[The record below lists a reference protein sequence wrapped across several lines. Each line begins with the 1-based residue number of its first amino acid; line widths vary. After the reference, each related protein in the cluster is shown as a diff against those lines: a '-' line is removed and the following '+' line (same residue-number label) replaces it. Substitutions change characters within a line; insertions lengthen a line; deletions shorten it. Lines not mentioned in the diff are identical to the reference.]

1 MHENSYYKRFP
12 RLNNISFWL
21 LPPSLILLLVGS
33 LSEGGAGTGW
43 TVLMENDMRSESII
57 NIIETKTSLDAGIP
71 SSLMAWN
78 WILAYNYSA
87 VRKSITRGQSAWVR
101 GVNSLSN
108 SSETT
113 REEFLRRRIINQKSN
128 INFENW
134 LVGVVDGDGT
144 FHFST
149 DKNGKWV
156 FHFKIAQSSYN
167 LRLLYYIKFMVGV
180 GQVSVPADGN
190 AEYRVRDVKNII
202 NYIIPIFDKYPLL
215 TSKYFNYELFRQAAF
230 IFNDKN
236 ISLSERHL
244 LLSELKLKKMP
255 EIYISPAWS
264 KINYLLNNLEEASSV
279 VSKSWIIGFTEAE
292 GSFYLVTKSLNRIVH
307 GFEITQKLDKI
318 VLDAIG
324 LILGISVTTK
334 KTYFTVG
341 TTNSKSISNII
352 SYYTNT
358 STYVRKGMKSLE
370 FRIWARSYKV
380 KPDLKKYEYLTKVR
394 DQMRQIRSIR
404 FDKNFKQIEDN

>member
-1 MHENSYYKRFP
+1 
-12 RLNNISFWL
+12 
-21 LPPSLILLLVGS
+21 
-33 LSEGGAGTGW
+33 
-43 TVLMENDMRSESII
+43 MRSESII
-57 NIIETKTSLDAGIP
+57 NIIETKTSLDAGNS

-101 GVNSLSN
+101 GVNYFSN

-167 LRLLYYIKFMVGV
+167 LRLLYYIKFMIGV

-215 TSKYFNYELFRQAAF
+215 TSK
-230 IFNDKN
+230 
-236 ISLSERHL
+236 
-244 LLSELKLKKMP
+244 
-255 EIYISPAWS
+255 
-264 KINYLLNNLEEASSV
+264 
-279 VSKSWIIGFTEAE
+279 
-292 GSFYLVTKSLNRIVH
+292 
-307 GFEITQKLDKI
+307 
-318 VLDAIG
+318 
-324 LILGISVTTK
+324 
-334 KTYFTVG
+334 
-341 TTNSKSISNII
+341 
-352 SYYTNT
+352 
-358 STYVRKGMKSLE
+358 
-370 FRIWARSYKV
+370 
-380 KPDLKKYEYLTKVR
+380 
-394 DQMRQIRSIR
+394 
-404 FDKNFKQIEDN
+404 